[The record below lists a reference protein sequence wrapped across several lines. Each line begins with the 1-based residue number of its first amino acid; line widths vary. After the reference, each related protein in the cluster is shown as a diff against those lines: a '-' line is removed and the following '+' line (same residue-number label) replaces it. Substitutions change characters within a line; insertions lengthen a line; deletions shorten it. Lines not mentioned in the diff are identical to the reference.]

1 MCPVSWSRGGKVASM
16 RTRVLRTSRASWILS
31 DVPYSQSQRLS
42 SRESLGSLL
51 QGPVFPVLV
60 RERSLVKQEE
70 KYQTLCW
77 DSYWDSRKLC
87 EVPGDDS
94 PLITAF

>member
-1 MCPVSWSRGGKVASM
+1 MSPTVPWSRGGKVASK
-16 RTRVLRTSRASWILS
+16 RTRGLVPSNSIVLRTSQASWILS
-31 DVPYSQSQRLS
+31 DVPYPQPQQLS

-70 KYQTLCW
+70 KYQTLC
-77 DSYWDSRKLC
+77 
-87 EVPGDDS
+87 
-94 PLITAF
+94 